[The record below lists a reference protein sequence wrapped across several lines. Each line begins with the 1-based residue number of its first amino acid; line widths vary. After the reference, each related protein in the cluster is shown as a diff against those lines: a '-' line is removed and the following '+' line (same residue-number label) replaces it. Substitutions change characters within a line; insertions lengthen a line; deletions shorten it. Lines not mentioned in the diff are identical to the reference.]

1 MMYVFVYNMG
11 VFYAT
16 HEILTLFVEIRHLS
30 VYLYVQAQ
38 KIIDH
43 KMKKERRA
51 REKEIEAKKE
61 RM

>member
-1 MMYVFVYNMG
+1 MEMR
-11 VFYAT
+11 
-16 HEILTLFVEIRHLS
+16 LLS
-30 VYLYVQAQ
+30 VCFYVKAQ